1 MHVGKSSQK
10 RAFFLRVFLTFC
22 LHILPLWSFP
32 NINCEHHYLG
42 SHGGHSVTKTK
53 LVSSIHVGSKCVFST
68 GLSIAFINS
77 FIIRP
82 CNLDNENK
90 ISFILFKIQ
99 RFKMHQYQL
108 GSYFEVIQSDLPT
121 APLIWLMV
129 IFLFSSPQLKKQFC
143 VFLHRNLYSALSVKK
158 AIWKLCLLTACPQ
171 DKQHS
176 ITRET

>member
-1 MHVGKSSQK
+1 MHVGKSSRK
-10 RAFFLRVFLTFC
+10 RAFFLGVFLTFC

-121 APLIWLMV
+121 APLIWLIWWYFYFPRHNSKSSSV
-129 IFLFSSPQLKKQFC
+129 FSCTGIF
-143 VFLHRNLYSALSVKK
+143 
-158 AIWKLCLLTACPQ
+158 TAP
-171 DKQHS
+171 S
-176 ITRET
+176 L

>member
-10 RAFFLRVFLTFC
+10 RACFFSGVFLTFC

-99 RFKMHQYQL
+99 CFKMHQYRL
-108 GSYFEVIQSDLPT
+108 GAYFEVIQSDLPT
-121 APLIWLMV
+121 APLIYWFGDIS
-129 IFLFSSPQLKKQFC
+129 IFLATTQKAVLCFPAQESLKHSLCKK
-143 VFLHRNLYSALSVKK
+143 KK
-158 AIWKLCLLTACPQ
+158 AI
-171 DKQHS
+171 
-176 ITRET
+176 

>member
-1 MHVGKSSQK
+1 MHVGKSSRK
-10 RAFFLRVFLTFC
+10 RAFFFSGVFLTFC

-53 LVSSIHVGSKCVFST
+53 LVSSIHVGGKCVFST

-82 CNLDNENK
+82 CNLDKENK

-99 RFKMHQYQL
+99 CFKTHQYQL
-108 GSYFEVIQSDLPT
+108 GAYFEVIQPDLPT
-121 APLIWLMV
+121 TSLIWLV
-129 IFLFSSPQLKKQFC
+129 WWYFYFSLHNSKAAPCFPAQESSKSPLCKES
-143 VFLHRNLYSALSVKK
+143 HIK
-158 AIWKLCLLTACPQ
+158 ALLT
-171 DKQHS
+171 DRLS
-176 ITRET
+176 SR